1 MLSIGKLAAGTGGYY
16 TAMVAS
22 GAEEY
27 YTGAREAPGR
37 WIGQSAGL
45 LGLDGEVT
53 AEDFAALLE
62 HRDPTTG
69 ERVTAARSAP
79 TVVAFDATFCAPKSV
94 SILHSLGDDHVRT
107 EVRDAHDAAV
117 AAAFEVLE
125 GEAARGRRGRGGS
138 TVVEGDG
145 LVAGSFRHRTS
156 RAGDPHLHTHVVIA
170 NLVHGPDDRW
180 TALDARPLFHWAKT
194 CGYLYE
200 AQLRHELTARL
211 GVSWTPVTRGIADV
225 DGVPKG
231 VRDEFSTRRREIAAH
246 LEASGFDSAKAAQL
260 AAYQTRKMKDHRSTV
275 ETLAEEWQRRADA
288 LRFDIDTV
296 IPDRSVP
303 RSVERSVQEPAAVDI
318 DRLFADLAGPDGLTK
333 HRATF
338 GRREVIQA
346 ICERLPS
353 GAPVESII
361 EWSEQFIESPHSILL
376 AGEHRPAIQRRDG
389 RAVVA
394 LTDQARF
401 STPDMLRVEHRL
413 VELALQPLAREH
425 GIVPHEPFEA
435 ATSTTGLSNE
445 QYRMVLQLTGY
456 GHHIDVIDGVAGSGK
471 THALGICNRLWTDAG
486 YQVIGCALA
495 GKAARQLETDAR
507 IASVTIDRLL
517 IDLDHPQHG
526 GLRPNSIVVVDE
538 AAMVGT
544 RKLLRLAE
552 HTMVADAKLV
562 LIGDPC
568 QLPEIEAGGAFVG
581 LRDRVTHTGL
591 RHNRR
596 QTAQWERDALIELRT
611 GDTDAAVD
619 AYLDRGRITVLR
631 SSDTARERLVDEWA
645 GVRGTQSA
653 IMLASRR
660 VDVDH
665 LNHLARERLR
675 AGGALGGDE
684 VVLGGRGYTT
694 GDLVLALRND
704 ARLGVLNGTRAVIDR
719 IDTDHRYVDCRT
731 ETHERLRLPFHY
743 AEAGELTHGYAMTI
757 HKAQGGT
764 YDRCFVLAGDQL
776 TRESAYTALSRAR
789 EGTDVYVISDDPRA
803 EDAHMPEHRDQPIDV
818 FRNTVRR
825 SHAQEMA
832 VDVQEHEPDDGAG
845 IDIGM

>member
-16 TAMVAS
+16 TAMVAT

-37 WIGQSAGL
+37 WTGQSAGL

-53 AEDFAALLE
+53 PSDFAALLE
-62 HRDPTTG
+62 HRDPASG
-69 ERVTAARSAP
+69 EPLTAATSVP
-79 TVVAFDATFCAPKSV
+79 TVMAFDATFCAPKSV
-94 SILHSLGDDHVRT
+94 SILHGLGSDHVRA
-107 EVRDAHDAAV
+107 EVRVAHDAAV
-117 AAAFEVLE
+117 AAAFGVLE

-145 LVAGSFRHRTS
+145 LVAAGFRHRTS

-170 NLVHGPDDRW
+170 NIVHGPDGRW

-200 AQLRHELTARL
+200 AQLRHELTALL
-211 GVSWTPVTRGIADV
+211 GVSWAPVTRGIADV
-225 DGVPKG
+225 DGVPKA
-231 VRDEFSTRRREIAAH
+231 VRDEFSTRHREIAAQ
-246 LEASGFDSAKAAQL
+246 LEAAGFDSAKAAQL
-260 AAYQTRKMKDHRSTV
+260 AAYQTRKMKDHRTTV
-275 ETLAEEWQRRADA
+275 ETLAEGWQRRAGA
-288 LRFDIDTV
+288 LGFDIDTV
-296 IPDRSVP
+296 VPDRAVSTSAEP
-303 RSVERSVQEPAAVDI
+303 SVQEPVSVDI
-318 DRLFADLAGPDGLTK
+318 DRLFTDLAGPDGLTK

-361 EWSEQFIESPHSILL
+361 EWSEQFLESPHSVLL
-376 AGEHRPAIQRRDG
+376 AGVHRPAIQRRDG
-389 RAVVA
+389 RAVAA

-401 STPDMLRVEHRL
+401 STPDMLAVEHRL
-413 VELALQPLAREH
+413 VELALQPLDGEH

-435 ATSTTGLSNE
+435 VTATTGLTDE

-456 GHHIDVIDGVAGSGK
+456 GNHIDVIDGVAGSGK

-495 GKAARQLETDAR
+495 GKAARQVETDAG

-552 HTMVADAKLV
+552 HTMAADAKLV

-596 QTAQWERDALIELRT
+596 QAAQWERDALVDLRA
-611 GDTDAAVD
+611 GDTDTAID
-619 AYLDRGRITVLR
+619 AYLDRGRITVLNN
-631 SSDTARERLVDEWA
+631 SDTARERLVDEWA
-645 GVRGTQSA
+645 EVRGTQSA

-660 VDVDH
+660 VDIDH
-665 LNHLARERLR
+665 LNHLARARLR
-675 AGGALGGDE
+675 ADGVLGGDE
-684 VVLGGRGYTT
+684 VVLAGRGYTT

-719 IDTDHRYVDCRT
+719 IDTDHRYLDCRT
-731 ETHERLRLPFHY
+731 ETHERLRLPFRY

-776 TRESAYTALSRAR
+776 TRQSAYTALSRAR

-803 EDAHMPEHRDQPIDV
+803 EDAHLPEQRDQPIDV
-818 FRNTVRR
+818 FRTSVRR
-825 SHAQEMA
+825 SSAQEMA
-832 VDVQEHEPDDGAG
+832 VDVHDPEPDDGAD

>member
-27 YTGAREAPGR
+27 YTGAREAPGH
-37 WIGQSAGL
+37 WTGQSATI

-62 HRDPTTG
+62 HRDPATG
-69 ERVTAARSAP
+69 ERVTAARSVP
-79 TVVAFDATFCAPKSV
+79 TVVAFDATFSAPKSV
-94 SILHSLGDDHVRT
+94 SILHGLGNDHLRT
-107 EVRDAHDAAV
+107 EIRDAHDAAV
-117 AAAFEVLE
+117 AASFEVLE
-125 GEAARGRRGRGGS
+125 GEAARGRRGRGGAIM
-138 TVVEGDG
+138 VEGDG
-145 LVAGSFRHRTS
+145 LVAAGFRHRTS
-156 RAGDPHLHTHVVIA
+156 RAGDPHLHTHAVVA

-211 GVSWTPVTRGIADV
+211 GVTWTPVVRGIADI
-225 DGVPKG
+225 DGVPKA
-231 VRDEFSTRRREIAAH
+231 VRDEFSTRRREIATH

-260 AAYQTRKMKDHRSTV
+260 AAYQTRKMKDHRTTV
-275 ETLAEEWQRRADA
+275 ETLAEGWQRRADA
-288 LRFDIDTV
+288 LGFDIDTV
-296 IPDRSVP
+296 IPDRDVSTSAEPSIDASV
-303 RSVERSVQEPAAVDI
+303 SVDI
-318 DRLFADLAGPDGLTK
+318 DRLFTDLAGPDGLTK

-361 EWSEQFIESPHSILL
+361 EWSEKFLESPHSILL

-389 RAVVA
+389 RAVAA

-401 STPDMLRVEHRL
+401 STPDMLAVEHRL
-413 VELALQPLAREH
+413 VELALQPLDGEH

-435 ATSTTGLSNE
+435 ATATTGLTDE
-445 QYRMVLQLTGY
+445 QYRMVLQLTGH

-471 THALGICNRLWTDAG
+471 THALGICNLLWTDAG

-495 GKAARQLETDAR
+495 GKAARQLETDAGIR
-507 IASVTIDRLL
+507 SVTIDRLL

-526 GLRPNSIVVVDE
+526 GLRPHSIVVVDE

-552 HTMVADAKLV
+552 HTVAADAKLV

-596 QTAQWERDALIELRT
+596 
-611 GDTDAAVD
+611 
-619 AYLDRGRITVLR
+619 
-631 SSDTARERLVDEWA
+631 
-645 GVRGTQSA
+645 
-653 IMLASRR
+653 
-660 VDVDH
+660 
-665 LNHLARERLR
+665 
-675 AGGALGGDE
+675 
-684 VVLGGRGYTT
+684 
-694 GDLVLALRND
+694 
-704 ARLGVLNGTRAVIDR
+704 
-719 IDTDHRYVDCRT
+719 
-731 ETHERLRLPFHY
+731 
-743 AEAGELTHGYAMTI
+743 
-757 HKAQGGT
+757 
-764 YDRCFVLAGDQL
+764 
-776 TRESAYTALSRAR
+776 
-789 EGTDVYVISDDPRA
+789 
-803 EDAHMPEHRDQPIDV
+803 
-818 FRNTVRR
+818 
-825 SHAQEMA
+825 
-832 VDVQEHEPDDGAG
+832 
-845 IDIGM
+845 